1 FAEAGR
7 GTPRLLAGEA
17 AVRADTLA
25 TAIRIPEPVHRADAE
40 AAVAESGGAVVS
52 LADAEIVAAWLDLAR
67 EEGVFCEP
75 SSAAGLAAVLKEPPR
90 GERVVCVVTGHGLK
104 DPEAVE
110 RHADAPVEVD
120 PDADAISEA
129 AA

>member
-1 FAEAGR
+1 VP
-7 GTPRLLAGEA
+7 T
-17 AVRADTLA
+17 TLA

-40 AAVAESGGAVVS
+40 AAVAESGGAVVP

-90 GERVVCVVTGHGLK
+90 GERVVCVITGHGLK

-120 PDADAISEA
+120 PDADAIAEA